1 MNSEESVFYLSY
13 TSCKFFIFFT
23 WCLPSNLN
31 YLLKVSRKLNYKNL
45 MKDCL
50 AIMCKLYQ
58 TNAEFADDLISSE
71 ESVTQPA
78 ENFDT
83 AATIALLEIGNN
95 TCIAMQKFL
104 ILVSPSAMS

>member
-1 MNSEESVFYLSY
+1 MMLS
-13 TSCKFFIFFT
+13 
-23 WCLPSNLN
+23 CLPSNLN

-58 TNAEFADDLISSE
+58 TNAEFTDDLISSE